1 VSIYSVLALTALLVH
16 LGWILWVLLG
26 WLGTRGRHWLR
37 WVHILSLLYSILIE
51 TLLWPCPLTL
61 VENWA
66 QRRAGAAGYEEPFLV
81 HYLQSVI
88 YPDVS
93 PELITWVAAAVC
105 LSILGV
111 HALRFRRRRG
121 GNW

>member
-1 VSIYSVLALTALLVH
+1 MSIYSVLALTALLVH

-26 WLGTRGRHWLR
+26 WLLTRRRPWLR

-66 QRRAGAAGYEEPFLV
+66 QRRAGVRAYEESFLV

-88 YPDVS
+88 YPDLSQAV
-93 PELITWVAAAVC
+93 ITAVAVALCV
-105 LSILGV
+105 SILGV
-111 HALRFRRRRG
+111 YVLRFWRRHG
-121 GNW
+121 GDW